1 MIRYEVALPL
11 IVLAILGVGL
21 VAVSSAAT
29 PADFQKQ
36 LMGIGLSLVPL
47 VMLWFFGRERLYRFS
62 FLMYGLAVL
71 LLLATMVIGKDVN
84 GSRNWLV
91 IGPLQF
97 QPLEVA
103 KLALII
109 SLAKVMKGGYQGL
122 KSYFLPLALFL
133 PVMGLVIKEDF
144 GGAMVL
150 SGIFAGMMLVYRIPI
165 WHFLAVVVAVA
176 IAFPTVVYPRLQPYQ
191 QQRLT
196 IFINPMQ
203 DARNFGYQQVQ
214 GMIAIGSGGLMGKG
228 YKQGT
233 QTQNGFVPFAHTDF
247 IFAAW
252 AEEQGFVGGVF
263 LLVLFGA
270 LFWRLSIMGSES
282 PHLQDQLLFAGVL
295 GQMGVQSLE
304 NIGAAMSLLPLT
316 GITLPLVSYGLSSL
330 ISVITTLGMAYVI
343 HRDRYNSI

>member
-11 IVLAILGVGL
+11 LVLALLGVGL
-21 VAVSSAAT
+21 IAVSSAAT
-29 PADFQKQ
+29 PGDFQKQ
-36 LMGIGLSLVPL
+36 ILGIGLSLVPIAA
-47 VMLWFFGRERLYRFS
+47 LWFVGRERLYRFS
-62 FLMYGLAVL
+62 FLIYIAAVL
-71 LLLATMVIGKDVN
+71 LLVATMVIGREVN

-97 QPLEVA
+97 QPLEIA
-103 KLALII
+103 KVALII
-109 SLAKVMKGGYQGL
+109 TLARVMKGGYQGL
-122 KSYFLPLALFL
+122 RSYFLPLALFL
-133 PVMGLVIKEDF
+133 PILGLVIKEDF
-144 GGAMVL
+144 GGGMVL

-165 WHFLAVVVAVA
+165 WHFIAVVVAVA
-176 IAFPTVVYPRLQPYQ
+176 IAFPTVVYPKLQPYQ

-196 IFINPMQ
+196 IFMNPLK
-203 DARNFGYQQVQ
+203 DARGSGYQQVQ

-228 YKQGT
+228 YKQGS
-233 QTQNGFVPFAHTDF
+233 QTQNGFVPFPHTDF

-252 AEEQGFVGGVF
+252 AEEQGFIGGIF

-270 LFWRLSIMGSES
+270 LFWRLAIMGGES

-295 GQMGVQSLE
+295 GQLGVQALE
-304 NIGAAMSLLPLT
+304 NMGAAMSLLPLT

-330 ISVITTLGMAYVI
+330 ISVMATLGMAYVI